1 MTGLRT
7 LWRRIGGFTAVLM
20 AFAVMFA
27 PVAEAAVCAD
37 ETPAATSEHAYGVAA
52 AASEAGAAVSGDH
65 GSTAPDMGGDLGL
78 CQHGHCHHA
87 APYLPTLLTDVAVPA
102 TGASPVDRLQSPLV
116 RSHKASRLERPP
128 RA

>member
-7 LWRRIGGFTAVLM
+7 LWRRLGGFTAVLM

-37 ETPAATSEHAYGVAA
+37 ETPAAASAHADGGAA
-52 AASEAGAAVSGDH
+52 AAEAAAAVSGDH
-65 GSTAPDMGGDLGL
+65 GSTAPDVGGDLGL

-87 APYLPTLLTDVAVPA
+87 APYLPSLLTEVALPPA
-102 TGASPVDRLQSPLV
+102 AASPIDRLQSQLV
-116 RSHKASRLERPP
+116 RSHRASRLERPP